1 MQGVGE
7 RVGGMASIAGLRL
20 ARIERMRAAAIKAR
34 DQAQPDS
41 ERLDRRIA
49 ALDRLARAPGQPWA
63 RVRWSRGLLQW
74 RADQLRRWKVPYGLR
89 ILATIPAAVVGLA
102 RWEALHAEDGYCE
115 PPANVWRCGRLWRQ
129 ARWGPIGTAILAAAG
144 AFATWVFVLRPTFP
158 ERDADLA
165 VLAAAIWLM
174 VLSLPGE
181 LPLSVRGR
189 VRCVLWA
196 IEFVLWLAFDQT
208 GGQGNGVVLHGSASA
223 VVDGVRYSAIADL
236 IGLAIL
242 AVLVWARDWPLRAMA
257 AAEAPL
263 VAAPAE
269 PPVVR

>member
-1 MQGVGE
+1 
-7 RVGGMASIAGLRL
+7 MASTAGFRL
-20 ARIERMRAAAIKAR
+20 ARIEHMRAAAIKAR
-34 DQAQPDS
+34 DEAQPDA

-49 ALDRLARAPGQPWA
+49 ALDRLARAPGEPWA
-63 RVRWSRGLLQW
+63 RVRWSRGLMQW
-74 RADQLRRWKVPYGLR
+74 RADQLQRWNVPFGLR
-89 ILATIPAAVVGLA
+89 TLATIPAAIVGLA

-115 PPANVWRCGRLWRQ
+115 PPANVWRCIRLWRQ
-129 ARWGPIGTAILAAAG
+129 ARWGPVGTATLAGWG
-144 AFATWVFVLRPTFP
+144 ALATWEFVLRPAFP
-158 ERDADLA
+158 EQHVDVA

-174 VLSLPGE
+174 VLALPAE

-189 VRCVLWA
+189 VRCVLWV
-196 IEFVLWLAFDQT
+196 IEFVLWLVFDQT

-257 AAEAPL
+257 AAEAPV
-263 VAAPAE
+263 VAAAAE
-269 PPVVR
+269 PPVLR